1 MMNTN
6 SPASGRLS
14 CICAGDERG
23 SHENASNTIIFDT
36 DGGVFAVLRI
46 RDDSVWQ
53 TFQPRPHWIT
63 DVAFFNQQEG
73 PYAGSIIQLDGYPPI
88 HKTVG
93 FGRTAGIYYRYFLFD
108 AGPLWT
114 LLVNIGYIAVP
125 LGALSAWI
133 AQKLL
138 VKCKNI
144 S

>member
-1 MMNTN
+1 MKTHQIRLFLILTAAF
-6 SPASGRLS
+6 SLCYASGMTLIGRHFS
-14 CICAGDERG
+14 TDR
-23 SHENASNTIIFDT
+23 SHFISLGPHFHIGF
-36 DGGVFAVLRI
+36 RS
-46 RDDSVWQ
+46 RD
-53 TFQPRPHWIT
+53 WIT

-73 PYAGSIIQLDGYPPI
+73 PYTGSIIQLDGYPPI

-133 AQKLL
+133 ARKLL